1 PEGLNQTARVDQVE
15 MKVLRYKETKKP
27 FIVKATV
34 VFRDG
39 DTSLL
44 QKEQMTIVITKKTN
58 QYYVE
63 KLTHNW
69 LDTKGEERK

>member
-1 PEGLNQTARVDQVE
+1 MMKEPEGLNQTAKVDQVE
-15 MKVLRYKETKKP
+15 MKVLRYKNEKEKP

-44 QKEQMTIVITKKTN
+44 QKNK
-58 QYYVE
+58 
-63 KLTHNW
+63 
-69 LDTKGEERK
+69 

>member
-1 PEGLNQTARVDQVE
+1 
-15 MKVLRYKETKKP
+15 MKVLRYKETKT

-44 QKEQMTIVITKKTN
+44 QKNK
-58 QYYVE
+58 
-63 KLTHNW
+63 
-69 LDTKGEERK
+69 